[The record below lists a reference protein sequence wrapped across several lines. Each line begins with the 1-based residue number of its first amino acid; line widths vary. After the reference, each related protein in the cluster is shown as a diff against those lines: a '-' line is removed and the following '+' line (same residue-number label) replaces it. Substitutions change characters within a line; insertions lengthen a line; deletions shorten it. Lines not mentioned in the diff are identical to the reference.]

1 MPQRRL
7 EAARQCLEQLG
18 PCPCRGVQVS
28 TPPHFSQGLIG
39 RLHEVL
45 SRAATLNNGVSP
57 AGLGPVN
64 QPGVQ
69 DIDVSE
75 VLGGHMEL
83 QAKMPEIIRIIDV
96 DS

>member
-1 MPQRRL
+1 
-7 EAARQCLEQLG
+7 
-18 PCPCRGVQVS
+18 
-28 TPPHFSQGLIG
+28 
-39 RLHEVL
+39 
-45 SRAATLNNGVSP
+45 
-57 AGLGPVN
+57 LGPVN

-83 QAKMPEIIRIIDV
+83 QAKMPEIIRILDV